1 MLSPILRV
9 FNVILIWLL
18 RRDLIV
24 GLKRRQK
31 KSMRVGRQSAGFAL
45 AVAYCAILSWSNC
58 LDRGCSK
65 LMLCPA
71 LSPASRIGSPKI
83 GRPAAAFLRSWR
95 HSTFDDMLHSL
106 DHGPASA
113 LLSARRRAFFPQQI
127 PGARPGSF
135 ASWFSNLRNSL

>member
-1 MLSPILRV
+1 
-9 FNVILIWLL
+9 
-18 RRDLIV
+18 
-24 GLKRRQK
+24 
-31 KSMRVGRQSAGFAL
+31 MRVGRQSAGFAL

-95 HSTFDDMLHSL
+95 HSTFDDMQHSL

-113 LLSARRRAFFPQQI
+113 LLSADGGLSFLNKFLERGQEVSRVGFPI
-127 PGARPGSF
+127 CETLYEVG
-135 ASWFSNLRNSL
+135 